1 MKRLVL
7 ALAAATAVLLTTG
20 CVEGESSTPAAP
32 AAASGGDAPAEL
44 RLDYAYYNPASLV
57 LREQKFLE
65 TELAA
70 KGTKVTW
77 VLSAGSNKANES
89 LRAEAIDFGSTAGA
103 AALLARANATP
114 IKVVSIYS
122 QPEWAAI
129 VVGKNSPISTVAQL
143 KGKKV
148 AATKGT
154 DPYFFLLQA
163 LKEAGLSGKD
173 VEVVNLQHADGK
185 AALERGDVD
194 AWAGLD
200 PIMAQTQVDSGSK
213 LIYRNKAF
221 NSYGTLNARE
231 AFLAK
236 YPAVAQLV
244 VNAYEK
250 AKAWIAA
257 NPDQAVDLLAR
268 ESKVS
273 PAVARLVL
281 TERTALDV
289 DPVPGAAQRTVLETI
304 LPVLVAD
311 GNIKTADD
319 GRTALDSLFEPKYAQ
334 ARTK

>member
-1 MKRLVL
+1 MKRAVL
-7 ALAAATAVLLTTG
+7 TLAVAAAVLLTTG
-20 CVEGESSTPAAP
+20 CVAGEDSKPAAAP
-32 AAASGGDAPAEL
+32 AAGEL

-57 LREQKFLE
+57 LREQQWLE
-65 TELAA
+65 KDLAA
-70 KGTKVTW
+70 RGTKVTW

-89 LRAEAIDFGSTAGA
+89 LRADAIDFGSTAGA
-103 AALLARANATP
+103 AALLARANNTP

-122 QPEWAAI
+122 QPEWAA
-129 VVGKNSPISTVAQL
+129 VVVAKNSPISSVAQL

-163 LKEAGLSGKD
+163 LQTAGLTSND

-200 PIMAQTQVDSGSK
+200 PIMAQTQVDSGSR

-236 YPAVAQLV
+236 YPDIAQLV

-257 NPDQAVDLLAR
+257 NPDQAVELLAR

-273 PAVARLVL
+273 PAVAKLVL
-281 TERTALDV
+281 SERTALDI
-289 DPVPGAAQRTVLETI
+289 DPVPGAAQHTVLAAI

-311 GNIKTADD
+311 GNIKSVDD
-319 GRTALDSLFEPKYAQ
+319 GQKALDTLFEPKYAQ
-334 ARTK
+334 ARTE

>member
-1 MKRLVL
+1 LKRAIL
-7 ALAAATAVLLTTG
+7 AVAAALLLAG
-20 CVEGESSTPAAP
+20 CVEGEGSTPAAP
-32 AAASGGDAPAEL
+32 AAATGGDAPAEL

-57 LREQKFLE
+57 LREQRWLE
-65 TELAA
+65 QELAA

-89 LRAEAIDFGSTAGA
+89 LRANAVDFGSTAGA

-114 IKVVSIYS
+114 IKVVSLYS

-129 VVGKNSPISTVAQL
+129 VVSRTSPVTSVAQL

-154 DPYFFLLQA
+154 DPYFFLLQS
-163 LKEAGLSGKD
+163 LKEVGLTSKD
-173 VEVVNLQHADGK
+173 IEVVNLQHADGK

-200 PIMAQTQVDSGSK
+200 PIMAQTQIDGGSK

-231 AFLAK
+231 DFLAK
-236 YPAVAQLV
+236 HPATAQAV

-250 AKAWIAA
+250 AKAWIAQH
-257 NPDQAVDLLAR
+257 PDQAVDLLAR

-273 PAVARLVL
+273 TAVAKLVL
-281 TERTALDV
+281 TERTTLDL
-289 DPVPGAAQRTVLETI
+289 DPVPGAAQRAVLQTI

-311 GNIKTADD
+311 GNIKSADD
-319 GRTALDSLFEPKYAQ
+319 GQKALDSLFEPKYAQ
-334 ARTK
+334 ARTRP

>member
-1 MKRLVL
+1 MKRAAL
-7 ALAAATAVLLTTG
+7 ALAVAAALFTSG
-20 CVEGESSTPAAP
+20 CVEGEHSAPAAP
-32 AAASGGDAPAEL
+32 PPASGGDAPAEL

-57 LREQKFLE
+57 LREQRWLE
-65 TELAA
+65 QELQA

-89 LRAEAIDFGSTAGA
+89 LRAEAVDFGSTAGA

-129 VVGKNSPISTVAQL
+129 VVGRDSPITTVAQL
-143 KGKKV
+143 KGRKV

-154 DPYFFLLQA
+154 DPYFFLLQS
-163 LKEAGLSGKD
+163 LQQAGLTPKD

-244 VNAYEK
+244 VDAYEK

-257 NPDQAVDLLAR
+257 NPGPAVDLLAR

-289 DPVPGAAQRTVLETI
+289 DPVPGEAQRKVLETI

-311 GNIKTADD
+311 GNIKTAED
-319 GRTALDSLFEPKYAQ
+319 GRQALESLFEPRF
-334 ARTK
+334 ARARAK